1 MVTCHDVAMSDTDAA
16 SQQELTSHPAPLIV
30 LIHGAWHGA
39 WCWATLQAELDS
51 RGIASLAIDLPGHGA
66 SALPLGDLHGDVQH
80 VADVLAVLNREVV
93 LVGHSYG
100 GAVITEAT
108 TRLHDG
114 DVGDDGDASIA
125 HLVYLAAFA
134 PDRDETI
141 MSLLGSLPRAATDLG
156 AAMMMRPDGTSVLDP
171 AKAAGALYG
180 SCPQPAIEA
189 ALSRL
194 SPQPMGTFNQPLTGA
209 PRETVEST
217 YVVCSLDRAIAAD
230 HQRAMAM
237 RCTTTVTLETDHSP
251 FVSMPS
257 ETADLLAGVLAA
269 VSAGRAGA
277 DPS

>member
-1 MVTCHDVAMSDTDAA
+1 MSDSNAA
-16 SQQELTSHPAPLIV
+16 SQQQVTSDAAPLVV

-39 WCWATLQAELDS
+39 WCWAALQAELDC

-66 SALPLGDLHGDVQH
+66 STSPLGDLHGDAQH
-80 VADVLAVLNREVV
+80 VADVIAMLNREVV

-100 GAVITEAT
+100 GAVITEAA
-108 TRLHDG
+108 TRLHG
-114 DVGDDGDASIA
+114 GDDAGGAGSIA
-125 HLVYLAAFA
+125 HLVFLAAFA

-171 AKAAGALYG
+171 TKAAAALYG

-194 SPQPMGTFNQPLTGA
+194 SPQPMVTFNQPLTGA
-209 PRETVEST
+209 PRTSIEST

-230 HQRAMAM
+230 HQRAMAT

-257 ETADLLAGVLAA
+257 ETADLLSAVLAGVLA
-269 VSAGRAGA
+269 GRDRTDA
-277 DPS
+277 S